1 MRQLKSASKRTIN
14 WNKYQLTVISEIQNQ
29 YLGFLINPSFQAVN
43 RHNVLLLENGD
54 DRKVNTK
61 YYLQKEGKKDYNV
74 MIDGKMFLISQ

>member
-29 YLGFLINPSFQAVN
+29 YLDFLINPSFQAVN
-43 RHNVLLLENGD
+43 RHVLLLENGD